1 MVRLPRIL
9 VVGGGIAGLCAVLA
23 LHRQGFA
30 PELVEARPEPPV
42 DGAAITLHPNGVRVL
57 RELGVGDALDRAAAI
72 VPRWSFVDAAGATLC
87 AADLGEVWSGIGPCL
102 GVTRARLMAL
112 LHDALGPSPRRL
124 GCVVTEVRHEAG
136 GVHVGFDDGSCADYD
151 LVVGADGIHST
162 VRRLAVTAEEPRSL
176 GTTGWRSVVD
186 GRPPGVDHL
195 LLLLGEGC
203 FFGLVPVGHGR
214 TYGFAGTAEPR
225 DGVPSAGLAHLRRR
239 FAHFGPPVADYLA
252 LLDEDRALHV
262 AAIEDLDLDV
272 WYRGRVLLVGDAAHA
287 MPPHMGQGG
296 SLAAED
302 ALVLAEE
309 LARASSLPDALTRYT
324 ARRRPR
330 VRWVRE
336 QTHATAAAWMLPPDR
351 RDVVLR
357 EHGERLLIERYRP
370 LAVPA

>member
-23 LHRQGFA
+23 LRRQGFA
-30 PELVEARPEPPV
+30 PELVEARPELPV

-57 RELGVGDALDRAAAI
+57 RELGVGDALDHVAAV
-72 VPRWSFVDAAGATLC
+72 VPWWSFRDAGGTMLC
-87 AADLGEVWSGIGPCL
+87 AADLREVWAGIAPCL
-102 GVTRARLMAL
+102 GITRAQLMAL
-112 LHDALGPSPRRL
+112 LHDAVGPSSPRL
-124 GCVVTEVRHEAG
+124 GCVVSEVVQDPG
-136 GVHVGFDDGSCADYD
+136 GVHVGFGDGSSTEYD
-151 LVVGADGIHST
+151 FVVGADGIHST
-162 VRRLAVTAEEPRSL
+162 VRRLAVTTEVPRVL

-186 GRPPGVDHL
+186 GRPPRVDHL
-195 LLLLGEGC
+195 LLLLGEGR
-203 FFGLVPVGHGR
+203 FFGLVPVGEGR
-214 TYGFAGTAEPR
+214 TYGFAGTAEAP
-225 DGVPSAGLAHLRRR
+225 DGVPPARLAHLRRR
-239 FAHFGPPVADYLA
+239 FAHFGAPVTDFLA
-252 LLDEDRALHV
+252 ALDEDRDLHV
-262 AAIEDLDLDV
+262 AAIEDIDLDV
-272 WYRGRVLLVGDAAHA
+272 WTRGRVLLIGDAAHA

-336 QTHATAAAWMLPPDR
+336 QTHATATAWMLPPDR

-357 EHGERLLIERYRP
+357 EQGDRLFADRYRP
-370 LAVPA
+370 LTVPA